1 MEWMRIVME
10 KLTSNQKYIKVN
22 EQANQNGMN
31 VNGERAKSFYKLYDF
46 SLIILNINRNLKQ
59 SGDACEEKHH

>member
-1 MEWMRIVME
+1 MEYVRIVME
-10 KLTSNQKYIKVN
+10 KLTSNQMYKVN

-31 VNGERAKSFYKLYDF
+31 VNRERAKSFYKLYDF
-46 SLIILNINRNLKQ
+46 SLIILNINRNLKL